1 MGGSL
6 TENARPRGAENHP
19 LCDASGKRSSFK
31 EGVRTIKKILVVDD
45 DKNICELLNLYLK
58 KEGFEVVFAYDGS
71 EAVSKAK
78 SESPNLIVLD
88 VMMPIIN
95 GWEACKLI
103 RQFTDVPIIMLTALD
118 TTENKVQGLNI
129 GADDYIVKPF
139 EPVEV
144 VARINAHLRRLEKN
158 ENIDEVTNES
168 EISVDNL
175 TINMEKYEVKLDG
188 KVVSDFK
195 PKEIQLLY
203 FFLSNK
209 NQVFSRE
216 QLLDK
221 VWGYEYFGGTRTVDV
236 HIKSIREKL
245 NSPNNK
251 WEIKTIW
258 NVGYKF
264 EVK

>member
-1 MGGSL
+1 M
-6 TENARPRGAENHP
+6 
-19 LCDASGKRSSFK
+19 
-31 EGVRTIKKILVVDD
+31 KKILVVDD
-45 DKNICELLNLYLK
+45 DKNICELLSLYLK
-58 KEGFEVVFAYDGS
+58 NDGYMVVFAHDGS
-71 EAVSKAK
+71 EAVTKAK
-78 SESPNLIVLD
+78 EEKPNIIVLD
-88 VMMPIIN
+88 VMMPVIN

-118 TTENKVQGLNI
+118 SLENKVQGLNI

-144 VARINAHLRRLEKN
+144 VARINAHLRRQEKDS
-158 ENIDEVTNES
+158 EKEAEES
-168 EISVDNL
+168 SAEIEVDNL
-175 TINMEKYEVKLDG
+175 KVNMDTYEVRLNDELIT
-188 KVVSDFK
+188 DLK

-203 FFLSNK
+203 FFMTNK
-209 NQVFSRE
+209 NQVFTRE

-236 HIKSIREKL
+236 HIKSVREKL
-245 NSPNNK
+245 SSSKNK

-264 EVK
+264 EIK

>member
-1 MGGSL
+1 MI
-6 TENARPRGAENHP
+6 
-19 LCDASGKRSSFK
+19 F
-31 EGVRTIKKILVVDD
+31 IKKILVVDD

-58 KEGFEVVFAYDGS
+58 KEGYEVVFAYDGS
-71 EAVSKAK
+71 EAVTVAKA
-78 SESPNLIVLD
+78 ENPNLILLD
-88 VMMPIIN
+88 VMMPVIN

-103 RQFTDVPIIMLTALD
+103 RQFSNVPIIMLTALD

-144 VARINAHLRRLEKN
+144 IARINAHLRREETKA
-158 ENIDEVTNES
+158 S
-168 EISVDNL
+168 EEDSAEQVEITVDNIS
-175 TINMEKYEVKLDG
+175 INLDKYEVKLDG
-188 KVVSDFK
+188 ELIIDLK
-195 PKEIQLLY
+195 PKEVQLLY
-203 FFLSNK
+203 FFLTNR

-221 VWGYEYFGGTRTVDV
+221 VWGYEYYGGTRTVDV
-236 HIKSIREKL
+236 HIKSVREKL
-245 NSPNNK
+245 SSPNNK

>member
-1 MGGSL
+1 M
-6 TENARPRGAENHP
+6 
-19 LCDASGKRSSFK
+19 
-31 EGVRTIKKILVVDD
+31 KKVLVVDD
-45 DKNICELLNLYLK
+45 DKNICELLKLYLN
-58 KEGFEVVFAYDGS
+58 KEGFETYFAYDGS
-71 EAVSKAK
+71 QAVTSAK
-78 SESPNLIVLD
+78 ENEPDIIILD
-88 VMMPIIN
+88 VMMPVIN

-103 RQFTDVPIIMLTALD
+103 RQFSDVPIIMLTALD

-144 VARINAHLRRLEKN
+144 IARINAHLRRADKSLGDDTEENKH
-158 ENIDEVTNES
+158 ETKLVVDNID
-168 EISVDNL
+168 IDL
-175 TINMEKYEVKLDG
+175 DKYEVKLDG
-188 KVVSDFK
+188 KIVKDLK

-203 FFLSNK
+203 FFMSNK
-209 NQVFSRE
+209 NQVFTRE

-236 HIKSIREKL
+236 HIKSLREKL
-245 NSPNNK
+245 KSKKSK

-264 EVK
+264 EIK

>member
-1 MGGSL
+1 MH
-6 TENARPRGAENHP
+6 NN
-19 LCDASGKRSSFK
+19 KK
-31 EGVRTIKKILVVDD
+31 GVITIKKVLVVDD
-45 DKNICELLNLYLK
+45 DKNICELLKLYLV
-58 KEGFEVVFAYDGS
+58 KEGFNVVFAYDGS
-71 EAVSKAK
+71 EAVTKAK
-78 SESPNLIVLD
+78 EEKPNIIVLD
-88 VMMPIIN
+88 VMMPVIN

-103 RQFTDVPIIMLTALD
+103 RQFSDVPIIMLTALD

-144 VARINAHLRRLEKN
+144 VARINAHLRREEKTA
-158 ENIDEVTNES
+158 ENVNES
-168 EISVDNL
+168 DNNERVVDNIS
-175 TINMEKYEVKLDG
+175 INMEKYEVKLDG
-188 KVVSDFK
+188 KLVTDLK

-203 FFLSNK
+203 FFLTNK
-209 NQVFSRE
+209 NQVFTRE

-236 HIKSIREKL
+236 HIKSVREKL
-245 NSPNNK
+245 YSPNNK

>member
-1 MGGSL
+1 MISI
-6 TENARPRGAENHP
+6 
-19 LCDASGKRSSFK
+19 SK
-31 EGVRTIKKILVVDD
+31 VLVVDD
-45 DKNICELLNLYLK
+45 DKNICELLKLYLV
-58 KEGFEVVFAYDGS
+58 KEGYQVVFAYDGS
-71 EAVSKAK
+71 EAVTKAK
-78 SESPNLIVLD
+78 EEEPNIIVLD

-118 TTENKVQGLNI
+118 TLENKVQGLNI

-144 VARINAHLRRLEKN
+144 VARINAHLRREHNNKG
-158 ENIDEVTNES
+158 EQEIVSESSEVV
-168 EISVDNL
+168 VDNL
-175 TINMEKYEVKLDG
+175 SINMETYEVRLDG
-188 KVVSDFK
+188 KLVSELK

-203 FFLSNK
+203 FFLTNK

-245 NSPNNK
+245 SSKNNK
-251 WEIKTIW
+251 WEIRTIW

>member
-1 MGGSL
+1 MV
-6 TENARPRGAENHP
+6 
-19 LCDASGKRSSFK
+19 D
-31 EGVRTIKKILVVDD
+31 IKKILVVDD
-45 DKNICELLNLYLK
+45 DNNICELLKLYLK
-58 KEGFEVVFAYDGS
+58 KEGFDVIFAYDGS

-78 SESPNLIVLD
+78 SENPNLIILD

-103 RQFTDVPIIMLTALD
+103 RQFTEVPIIMLTALD

-144 VARINAHLRRLEKN
+144 VARVNALLRRAEKPSATENQLE
-158 ENIDEVTNES
+158 ES
-168 EISVDNL
+168 EISVDN
-175 TINMEKYEVKLDG
+175 ISVNMEKYEVKLDG
-188 KVVSDFK
+188 KLVTDLK

-203 FFLSNK
+203 FFLSNR

>member
-1 MGGSL
+1 M
-6 TENARPRGAENHP
+6 TYI
-19 LCDASGKRSSFK
+19 DKK
-31 EGVRTIKKILVVDD
+31 GVIVIKKILVVDD

-58 KEGFEVVFAYDGS
+58 KEGYEVVFAYDGS
-71 EAVSKAK
+71 EAVNMAK
-78 SESPNLIVLD
+78 TENPNLILLD
-88 VMMPIIN
+88 VMMPVIN

-103 RQFTDVPIIMLTALD
+103 RQFTSVPIIMLTALD

-144 VARINAHLRRLEKN
+144 VARINAHLRREENKASEENVATKN
-158 ENIDEVTNES
+158 EIT
-168 EISVDNL
+168 VDNISIDL
-175 TINMEKYEVKLDG
+175 EKYEVKLDG
-188 KVVSDFK
+188 ELITDLK
-195 PKEIQLLY
+195 PKEVQLLY
-203 FFLSNK
+203 FFLTNK

-221 VWGYEYFGGTRTVDV
+221 VWGYEYYGGTRTVDV
-236 HIKSIREKL
+236 HIKSVREKL
-245 NSPNNK
+245 NSPNSK

>member
-1 MGGSL
+1 M
-6 TENARPRGAENHP
+6 
-19 LCDASGKRSSFK
+19 K
-31 EGVRTIKKILVVDD
+31 GVITIKKILVVDD

-58 KEGFEVVFAYDGS
+58 KEGFEVVFAYNGS

-78 SESPNLIVLD
+78 SENPNLIVLD

-144 VARINAHLRRLEKN
+144 VARINAHLRRADKTE
-158 ENIDEVTNES
+158 TNEIETETS
-168 EISVDNL
+168 EITVDNISVNL
-175 TINMEKYEVKLDG
+175 EKYEVRLDG
-188 KVVSDFK
+188 ELISDLK
-195 PKEIQLLY
+195 PKEIQLLF

-236 HIKSIREKL
+236 HIKSVREKL